1 MALNEALTY
10 LAVDLSEVHVTRFTS
25 QTTCRLQ
32 HLCLLPP
39 HYPGVSF
46 SPAVATKE
54 KSTLPVPRSAST
66 MLSTSWPTMR
76 PRPKRPLAS
85 SARKGPCVQRVS
97 NGLFRDSVELAFEW
111 KNVT

>member
-1 MALNEALTY
+1 MMALNEALTY

-46 SPAVATKE
+46 SPTVATKE
-54 KSTLPVPRSAST
+54 KSTLHR
-66 MLSTSWPTMR
+66 R
-76 PRPKRPLAS
+76 IFI
-85 SARKGPCVQRVS
+85 
-97 NGLFRDSVELAFEW
+97 GLWCDWRFNLM
-111 KNVT
+111 